1 MGKHHVVDVGSES
14 GNVLWKLIRD
24 VLDLETSAG
33 EWEFVS
39 MAPLPLTLGR
49 PERMLLVFRSI
60 AAEEPREEPDW
71 AVEAAE
77 RILREPALA
86 NEQRV
91 GVRQAASQAV
101 RALGASLKAIGTP
114 DEHMAASLFLLA
126 VREYS
131 IAVLNNG

>member
-77 RILREPALA
+77 RILREPD
-86 NEQRV
+86 NERTAE
-91 GVRQAASQAV
+91 VRQAASQAV
-101 RALGASLKAIGTP
+101 RALSASLKAIGTP